1 MRILVVDD
9 NDDVRRIIAH
19 MLRQHGFEVV
29 TAADGMRALEAV
41 AESRPDAVVL
51 DIMMPEVSGLDA
63 LKQLREHAETAAI
76 PVLLVT
82 ALDRDTDVIAGYQAG
97 GDYYITKPFTAPQL
111 LYAVDLVLT
120 NRGTGKRATEMTDS
134 RRESTPAAS
143 ASGREKRLRLA

>member
-63 LKQLREHAETAAI
+63 LKHLREHAETAAI

-97 GDYYITKPFTAPQL
+97 GDYYITKPFTATQL
-111 LYAVDLVLT
+111 LYAVDLVL
-120 NRGTGKRATEMTDS
+120 NRGTGKRATEMADS